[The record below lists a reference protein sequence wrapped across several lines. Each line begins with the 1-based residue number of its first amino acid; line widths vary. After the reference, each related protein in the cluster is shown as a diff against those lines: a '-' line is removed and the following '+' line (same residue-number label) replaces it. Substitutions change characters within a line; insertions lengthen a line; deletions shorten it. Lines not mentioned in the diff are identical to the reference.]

1 MFHGAWWVLVHSG
14 KKMQYSKGFQP
25 LQFLSGVN
33 RCLFLIISFYAAL
46 VGIVDMRIRKE
57 FIILSRN
64 L

>member
-14 KKMQYSKGFQP
+14 KQMQYSKGFQP
-25 LQFLSGVN
+25 LQLLSGVN
-33 RCLFLIISFYAAL
+33 LCLFLIICFYAAL
-46 VGIVDMRIRKE
+46 VAIMDMKIRKE

>member
-1 MFHGAWWVLVHSG
+1 
-14 KKMQYSKGFQP
+14 MQYSKGFQP